1 MGPGITLVAIV
12 TALLAC
18 GGRPPAIR
26 DKPGKSERKA
36 TSAFQRSD
44 DFEPVAFGVEVIGE
58 GRPIIFIPGLGCPG
72 EVWTE
77 TVERLGEGFESHVLT
92 LSGFAGREAIDEPL
106 SQAVRRDLTRYI
118 RSRKL
123 DHPVIVGHSMGGF
136 IAFWI
141 ASYHPTLV
149 GPVIIVD
156 ASPALSG
163 DLDSAKYVRD
173 IYKNASDEYF
183 AARIRDKFMG
193 MTRRPAKMKP
203 IIDMIVKSDRR
214 TIGEAVFEMI
224 TTDLRPQV
232 KDIQAP
238 VLVIAASG
246 GYRHKIKKQI
256 EPIPD
261 VEMIVLPNTGHFVM
275 WDAPEAFQ
283 AAVARFLEDH
293 D

>member
-1 MGPGITLVAIV
+1 MGGRLVAGVLV
-12 TALLAC
+12 TLLAC
-18 GGRPPAIR
+18 GRGAKAIR
-26 DKPGKSERKA
+26 DDAEPEE
-36 TSAFQRSD
+36 SD
-44 DFEPVAFGVEVIGE
+44 PFRRGEDFEPVAFGVEVTGE

-72 EVWTE
+72 KVWTE
-77 TVERLGEGFESHVLT
+77 TVARLGDDYQAHVLT
-92 LSGFAGREAIDEPL
+92 LSGFAGRDPIDEPL

-141 ASYHPTLV
+141 ASYHPQLV

-163 DLDSAKYVRD
+163 DLDGAKYMREL
-173 IYKNASDEYF
+173 YKDATDEYF
-183 AARIRDKFMG
+183 ASRIRSKFMG
-193 MTRRPAKMKP
+193 MTRKPEKMKP
-203 IIDMIVKSDRR
+203 IIDLIVKSDRR
-214 TIGEAVFEMI
+214 TIGEAVFEMM

-232 KDIQAP
+232 KDIKAP

-261 VEMIVLPNTGHFVM
+261 VEMIVVPNTGHFVM
-275 WDAPEAFQ
+275 RDDPDAFQ
-283 AAVARFLEDH
+283 AAVEQFLVDH

>member
-1 MGPGITLVAIV
+1 MWGWPVVAMLVTLA
-12 TALLAC
+12 AC
-18 GGRPPAIR
+18 GGGGKAVR
-26 DKPGKSERKA
+26 DDAEPEA
-36 TSAFQRSD
+36 TDPFRRGE
-44 DFEPVAFGVEVIGE
+44 DFEPVAFGVEVTGE

-77 TVERLGEGFESHVLT
+77 TVARLGDDYQAHVLT
-92 LSGFAGREAIDEPL
+92 LSGFAGRDAIDEPL

-163 DLDSAKYVRD
+163 DLDSAKYMRD
-173 IYKNASDEYF
+173 IYKDATDEYF
-183 AARIRDKFMG
+183 ESRIRSKFMG
-193 MTRRPAKMKP
+193 MTRKPQKMKP
-203 IIDMIVKSDRR
+203 IIDLIVKSDRR
-214 TIGEAVFEMI
+214 TIGEAVFEMM

-232 KDIQAP
+232 KDIKAP

-261 VEMIVLPNTGHFVM
+261 VQMIVVPNTGHFVM
-275 WDAPEAFQ
+275 WDDPDAFQ
-283 AAVARFLEDH
+283 AAVEQFLEDH
-293 D
+293 

>member
-1 MGPGITLVAIV
+1 MWGGPLVAMLV
-12 TALLAC
+12 TLASFGAC
-18 GGRPPAIR
+18 GGGSRATR
-26 DKPGKSERKA
+26 DDDRDTVSSP
-36 TSAFQRSD
+36 FQRSD
-44 DFEPVAFGVEVIGE
+44 DFEPVAFGVEVTGE

-77 TVERLGEGFESHVLT
+77 TVARLGDDYESHVLT
-92 LSGFAGREAIDEPL
+92 LSGFAGREPIDEPL

-173 IYKNASDEYF
+173 VYKNATDKYF
-183 AARIRDKFMG
+183 VERIRSKFTG
-193 MTRRPAKMKP
+193 MTRKPQKMKP
-203 IIDMIVKSDRR
+203 IIDLIVKSDRR

-261 VEMIVLPNTGHFVM
+261 VQMVVVPNTGHFVM
-275 WDAPEAFQ
+275 WDDPDAFQ
-283 AAVARFLEDH
+283 AAVEQFLAEH
-293 D
+293 E